1 MRVLGRHRRL
11 RAIAV
16 LTAAFVCAVPLHAE
30 PSNSAAFDRLA
41 ARLEN
46 DATVLTIEQRRRE
59 NARLHTLL
67 PAGDVTREL
76 RWRALNCWTAHDDV
90 QAGLAFAQDSLER
103 ARRAGDLRAQV
114 RLGYCFGGHQE
125 LTDTPQAALGEYEAA
140 LRLAQSLGDSRLI
153 ADGLVSRGLMHSL
166 LGNQAL
172 ALRDFFEAQRRY
184 EAGGWHQSAR
194 MNLQGIA
201 IAYRRMGEHD
211 KALEYLATTREAS
224 RAASDWGSL
233 VLDLLQ
239 TAFAYEELKQ
249 PERAIAMYREAED
262 IARRHTTP
270 YDVGAAHL
278 GLTGALVMLRRFD
291 EALAMAERTRREF
304 AALRDVS
311 NEGMIELYV
320 GQAHAGLGRHAR
332 ALAHFDRAV
341 RDFERA
347 GNERYLEMAFPARSA
362 SLHALGRHAEA
373 VRDFK
378 QHLAVR
384 DTLQAKLGDQRAQ
397 MLRYR
402 FDAARRDDDN
412 RRLTHENALR
422 EQEAATLA
430 AARAWQSAAI
440 ALIAALVLV
449 LGVLVHRQ
457 LAHTRRLRV
466 LALTDELTG
475 VANRRSIEL
484 AAEDAIATA
493 RRSGTP
499 LTALTFDIDR
509 FKAIND
515 TYGHFA
521 GDEALARIARACQ
534 ATLRQFDRLGRT
546 GGEEFLVLLPDTAL
560 DAALPIAERLR
571 QQAESLSFEDLA
583 PGLRITLSIGV
594 AALRSDEASLES
606 LTRRADAALYRAK
619 QAGRNRVEIE
629 A

>member
-16 LTAAFVCAVPLHAE
+16 LTAAFGCAVPLHAE
-30 PSNSAAFDRLA
+30 PAGSAAFDRLA
-41 ARLEN
+41 AYLEN
-46 DATVLTIEQRRRE
+46 DATVLSIEQRRRE
-59 NARLHTLL
+59 NARLHALL

-76 RWRALNCWTAHDDV
+76 RWRALTCWTAHDDV
-90 QAGLAFAQDSLER
+90 QAGLAFAQASLER
-103 ARRAGDLRAQV
+103 ARRAGDRPAQI
-114 RLGYCFGGHQE
+114 RLGYCVGGHQE
-125 LTDTPQAALGEYEAA
+125 MTDTPQAALGEYESA
-140 LRLAQSLGDSRLI
+140 LRLAQALGDSRLI
-153 ADGLVSRGLMHSL
+153 ADGLVWRGLSHSL
-166 LGNQAL
+166 LGDQAR
-172 ALRDFFEAQRRY
+172 ALQDLFEAQRRY
-184 EAGGWHQSAR
+184 EAGGWRQSAR

-224 RAASDWGSL
+224 RAASDWSSL

-239 TAFAYEELKQ
+239 TAFAYEELNQ

-278 GLTGALVMLRRFD
+278 GVTGALVMLRRFD
-291 EALAMAERTRREF
+291 EALAMGERTRREF

-332 ALAHFDRAV
+332 ALPHFDRAV

-347 GNERYLEMAFPARSA
+347 GNERYLEMVFPARSA

-378 QHLAVR
+378 RHLAVR
-384 DTLQAKLGDQRAQ
+384 ETLQAKLGDQRAQ

-412 RRLTHENALR
+412 RRLAHENALR

-449 LGVLVHRQ
+449 LGALVHRQ

-484 AAEDAIATA
+484 AAEDAIAAA

-515 TYGHFA
+515 TYGHCA
-521 GDEALARIARACQ
+521 GDEALARVARACQ
-534 ATLRQFDRLGRT
+534 GTLRQFDRLGRT
-546 GGEEFLVLLPDTAL
+546 GGEEFLVLLPDTGL

-571 QQAESLSFEDLA
+571 QQAEALSFEDLA
-583 PGLRITLSIGV
+583 PGLRITLSIGA
-594 AALRSDEASLES
+594 AALRPDETALEP